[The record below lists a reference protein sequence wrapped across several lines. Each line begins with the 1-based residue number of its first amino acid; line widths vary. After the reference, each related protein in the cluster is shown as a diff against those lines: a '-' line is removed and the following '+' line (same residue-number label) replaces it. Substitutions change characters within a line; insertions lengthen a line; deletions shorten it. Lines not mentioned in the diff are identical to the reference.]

1 MKRNKTAALLCAVF
15 LVILFLDAGTKWMTQ
30 YWIPPMGRDAFWYP
44 YGGIGVFQDFLGIQ
58 FSIVHVTNKGAAWSA
73 FSNYQSYLVGLR
85 IALIAAMVVFVVFFN
100 KNKSILL
107 PLTLILAGAVG
118 NIIDYFVY
126 GHVVDMIYFNFWG
139 YSYPV
144 FNIADSAVT
153 VGVVWILLQSWWK
166 K

>member
-1 MKRNKTAALLCAVF
+1 MAVMCVVF
-15 LVILFLDAGTKWMTQ
+15 LMILLLDAGSKWLTQ
-30 YWIPPMGRDAFWYP
+30 KWIPPMNSEHYWYP
-44 YGGIGVFQDFLGIQ
+44 YGGVGVFQNFFGIQ

-73 FSNYQSYLVGLR
+73 FSSYQSALVGLR
-85 IALIAAMVVFVVFFN
+85 IALIAGMIVFITFYN
-100 KNKSILL
+100 KNKAIIL
-107 PLTLILAGAVG
+107 PFTLILAGAVG

-126 GHVVDMIYFNFWG
+126 GHVVDMLYFNFWG

-153 VGVVWILLQSWWK
+153 LGVVWILLLTWGK

>member
-1 MKRNKTAALLCAVF
+1 MVMVF
-15 LVILFLDAGTKWMTQ
+15 LVIVLLDAATKWATQ
-30 YWIPPMGRDAFWYP
+30 KWIPAMNGDHHWYP
-44 YGGIGVFQDFLGIQ
+44 YGGIGVFQNFFGIQ

-73 FSNYQSYLVGLR
+73 FSDYQAVLVGLR
-85 IALIAAMVVFVVFFN
+85 VALIAGMLVFIAFFN
-100 KNKSILL
+100 KNKSIVL
-107 PLTLILAGAVG
+107 PFTLILAGAVG

-153 VGVVWILLQSWWK
+153 IGVFWILLLTWGK